1 MSLSF
6 PSLSL
11 DLSFLTFPIT
21 FYLFFLFTRIEKCR
35 VMDSKMRPLWLVFE
49 NSDPFGEDIYLILKD
64 GDDLRQDML
73 TLQMLRIMD
82 KLWKKEGL
90 DLRMNPYGCIS
101 TADKVGMIE
110 VVLNA
115 ETIANIQKEKGT
127 FSATAA
133 FR

>member
-1 MSLSF
+1 
-6 PSLSL
+6 
-11 DLSFLTFPIT
+11 
-21 FYLFFLFTRIEKCR
+21 
-35 VMDSKMRPLWLVFE
+35 MDSKMRPLWLVFE
-49 NSDPFGEDIYLILKD
+49 NSDPFGEDIYLILKH

-101 TADKVGMIE
+101 TENRVGMIE

>member
-1 MSLSF
+1 
-6 PSLSL
+6 
-11 DLSFLTFPIT
+11 
-21 FYLFFLFTRIEKCR
+21 
-35 VMDSKMRPLWLVFE
+35 MDSKMRPLWLVFE
-49 NSDPFGEDIYLILKD
+49 NADPYGDDIYLILKH

-82 KLWKKEGL
+82 KLWKNEGL

-101 TADKVGMIE
+101 TEHRVGMIE

-115 ETIANIQKEKGT
+115 ETIANIQKEKGM
-127 FSATAA
+127 FSATSA

>member
-1 MSLSF
+1 
-6 PSLSL
+6 
-11 DLSFLTFPIT
+11 
-21 FYLFFLFTRIEKCR
+21 
-35 VMDSKMRPLWLVFE
+35 MDSKMRPLWLVFE
-49 NSDPFGEDIYLILKD
+49 NVDAFGDDVYLILKH

-82 KLWKKEGL
+82 KLWKLEGL

-101 TADKVGMIE
+101 TDIRVGLIE
-110 VVLNA
+110 VVLHA
-115 ETIANIQKEKGT
+115 ETIANIQKEKGM